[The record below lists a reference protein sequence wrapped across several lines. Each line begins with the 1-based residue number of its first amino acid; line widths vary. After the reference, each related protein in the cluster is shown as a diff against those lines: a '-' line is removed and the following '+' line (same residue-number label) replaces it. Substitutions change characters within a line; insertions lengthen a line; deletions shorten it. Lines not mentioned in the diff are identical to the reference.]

1 MGPLAGFVPYP
12 RYAPEPRSDLLSGM
26 TQHQRSHRRFLPT
39 YATLVGLPA
48 LALLVILRVGNAV
61 VPKDGTRTIPVAL
74 PATGSTSHIATGTA
88 FDLPLLLVQIIVIL
102 VVARVTGALVRRLGQ
117 PQVVGEMIAG
127 IALGPSVLG
136 AQAPQ
141 VAALLFPAGSLAFLN
156 TLSQIG
162 LVVFMFLVGLELD
175 PKIVRERGRSALVIS
190 HASIVAPF
198 LLGATLAIGLYPTL
212 AGSRVTFTGF
222 ALFMGAAMS
231 VTAFPVLAR
240 ILTERR
246 LTQTPI
252 GALAIACAA
261 IDDVTAWCIL
271 AAVVVIVRAT
281 GNGVT
286 ATGVPLWLTL
296 SGSAVYVAF
305 MLTGGR
311 RALRILETRYAAR
324 GRVTQDMIAVV
335 MLATFASAWITE
347 RLGIHALFGAFLV
360 GAVSPKS
367 EGFVHALLER
377 FEDMMVVLLL
387 PLFFA
392 FTGLRTEITLIDGA
406 GAWLVCA
413 LVTAVAVA
421 GKVGGSAVAA
431 RVTAMPWRDAAVIG
445 VLLNTRGLMELVI
458 LNVGFDIGVISRELF
473 AMMVLM
479 ALATT
484 FMTTPLVTWLLRV
497 LQREPADAHAVTATA
512 R

>member
-1 MGPLAGFVPYP
+1 M
-12 RYAPEPRSDLLSGM
+12 
-26 TQHQRSHRRFLPT
+26 
-39 YATLVGLPA
+39 
-48 LALLVILRVGNAV
+48 
-61 VPKDGTRTIPVAL
+61 PKDGTLTTPLAL
-74 PATGSTSHIATGTA
+74 PASGPAGHTTSAA
-88 FDLPLLLVQIIVIL
+88 SFDLPLLLIQIIVIL
-102 VVARVTGALVRRLGQ
+102 VAARLMGAFVRRLGQ

-136 AQAPQ
+136 AQAPHL
-141 VAALLFPAGSLAFLN
+141 AALLFPAGSLGFLN

-198 LLGATLAIGLYPTL
+198 LLGATLAIVLYPTL

-240 ILTERR
+240 ILMERR
-246 LTQTPI
+246 LTRTPI

-261 IDDVTAWCIL
+261 IGDVTAWCIL
-271 AAVVVIVRAT
+271 AAVVVIVWAT
-281 GNGVT
+281 GSGV
-286 ATGVPLWLTL
+286 ATGVPLWVTL
-296 SGSAVYVAF
+296 GGSAVYVAF

-324 GRVTQDMIAVV
+324 GRVTQDMIAVL
-335 MLATFASAWITE
+335 MLATLASAWITE
-347 RLGIHALFGAFLV
+347 RLGVHALFGAFLV

-406 GAWLVCA
+406 GGWLVCA

-421 GKVGGSAVAA
+421 GKVGGSAIAA

-445 VLLNTRGLMELVI
+445 ILLNTRGLMELVI
-458 LNVGFDIGVISRELF
+458 LNVGLDIGVISRELF

>member
-1 MGPLAGFVPYP
+1 M
-12 RYAPEPRSDLLSGM
+12 
-26 TQHQRSHRRFLPT
+26 
-39 YATLVGLPA
+39 ATDGTVT
-48 LALLVILRVGNAV
+48 NAV
-61 VPKDGTRTIPVAL
+61 AAPAAG
-74 PATGSTSHIATGTA
+74 PATYPAPGTS
-88 FDLPLLLVQIIVIL
+88 FDLPLLLTQIIVIL
-102 VVARVTGALVRRLGQ
+102 VAARLTGALVRRLGQ

-127 IALGPSVLG
+127 IALGPSLLG
-136 AQAPQ
+136 AYAPQ
-141 VAALLFPAGSLAFLN
+141 VAATLFPAGSLAFVN

-162 LVVFMFLVGLELD
+162 LLVFMFLVGLELD
-175 PKIVRERGRSALVIS
+175 PKVIRERGRSALVIS

-198 LLGATLAIGLYPTL
+198 LLGATLAIVLYPTL
-212 AGSRVTFTGF
+212 AGPRVSFTGF

-240 ILTERR
+240 ILTERGLIR
-246 LTQTPI
+246 TPI
-252 GALAIACAA
+252 GAIAIACAA

-281 GNGVT
+281 GGE
-286 ATGVPLWLTL
+286 AGGAGLPLWVTL
-296 SGSAVYVAF
+296 GGSAAFVAF

-311 RALRILETRYAAR
+311 RALRLLETRYAAR
-324 GRVTQDMIAVV
+324 GRVTQDMIAVL
-335 MLATFASAWITE
+335 MLATLASAWITE
-347 RLGIHALFGAFLV
+347 RLGVHALFGAFLV
-360 GAVSPKS
+360 GAVAPKS

-377 FEDMMVVLLL
+377 FADVMVVLLL

-392 FTGLRTEITLIDGA
+392 FTGLRTEVTLIDGA

-413 LVTAVAVA
+413 LVIAVAVA
-421 GKVGGSAVAA
+421 GKVGGSAIAA
-431 RVTAMPWRDAAVIG
+431 RATAMPWRDAAVIG

-458 LNVGFDIGVISRELF
+458 LNVGLDIGVISRELF

-484 FMTTPLVTWLLRV
+484 FMTTPLVTWLLPV
-497 LQREPADAHAVTATA
+497 LQREPADSPAVTATA

>member
-1 MGPLAGFVPYP
+1 
-12 RYAPEPRSDLLSGM
+12 M
-26 TQHQRSHRRFLPT
+26 TQHQRSQRRFLPT
-39 YATLVGLPA
+39 YATLVGVPA
-48 LALLVILRVGNAV
+48 LALFVILHIGDAV
-61 VPKDGTRTIPVAL
+61 SGKN
-74 PATGSTSHIATGTA
+74 PATNTVASAASSAATHATSATT

-102 VVARVTGALVRRLGQ
+102 VAARLTGVLVRRLGQ

-127 IALGPSVLG
+127 IALGPSLLG

-141 VAALLFPAGSLAFLN
+141 VSALLFPAGSLGFLN

-162 LVVFMFLVGLELD
+162 LLVFMFLVGLELD
-175 PKIVRERGRSALVIS
+175 PKVVRERGRAALVIS

-198 LLGATLAIGLYPTL
+198 LLGATLAIVLYPTL
-212 AGSRVTFTGF
+212 AGARVSFTGF

-240 ILTERR
+240 ILAERR
-246 LTQTPI
+246 LMRTPI
-252 GALAIACAA
+252 GAVAIACAA

-281 GNGVT
+281 GGV
-286 ATGVPLWLTL
+286 AARAGLPLWVTL
-296 SGSAVYVAF
+296 GGSAAFVAF
-305 MLTGGR
+305 MLTAGKR
-311 RALRILETRYAAR
+311 TLLVLETRYAAH
-324 GRVTQDMIAVV
+324 GRVTQDMIAAL
-335 MLATFASAWITE
+335 MLATLVSAWITE
-347 RLGIHALFGAFLV
+347 RLGVHALFGAFLV
-360 GAVSPKS
+360 GAVAPKG
-367 EGFVHALLER
+367 EGFVHAIIQR
-377 FEDMMVVLLL
+377 FEDVMVVLLL

-406 GAWLVCA
+406 SGWLVCA
-413 LVTAVAVA
+413 LVIAVAVA
-421 GKVGGSAVAA
+421 GKVGGSAIAA
-431 RVTAMPWRDAAVIG
+431 RATAMPWRDAAVIG

-458 LNVGFDIGVISRELF
+458 LNVGLDIGVISRELF

-484 FMTTPLVTWLLRV
+484 FMTTPLVTWMLRAM
-497 LQREPADAHAVTATA
+497 QRERADSPVVAAPA

>member
-1 MGPLAGFVPYP
+1 MSWIIHDPL
-12 RYAPEPRSDLLSGM
+12 
-26 TQHQRSHRRFLPT
+26 TRF
-39 YATLVGLPA
+39 
-48 LALLVILRVGNAV
+48 
-61 VPKDGTRTIPVAL
+61 
-74 PATGSTSHIATGTA
+74 
-88 FDLPLLLVQIIVIL
+88 LVQIAVIIAACRGL
-102 VVARVTGALVRRLGQ
+102 GVLMRRIGQ
-117 PQVVGEMIAG
+117 PVVIAEIGAG
-127 IALGPSVLG
+127 ILLGPSVLG
-136 AQAPQ
+136 WLSP
-141 VAALLFPAGSLAFLN
+141 AAEEALFPVGSLGVIRL
-156 TLSQIG
+156 LSQLG
-162 LVVFMFLVGLELD
+162 LLLFMFLVGLELD
-175 PKIVRERGRSALVIS
+175 PKIVRERGRLALVIS

-198 LLGATLAIGLYPTL
+198 LLGATLAIVLYPTL
-212 AGSRVTFTGF
+212 AGARVTFTGF

-246 LTQTPI
+246 LTRTPI

-281 GNGVT
+281 GSGVA
-286 ATGVPLWLTL
+286 ATGLPLWVTL
-296 SGSAVYVAF
+296 GGSAAYVAV

-324 GRVTQDMIAVV
+324 GRVTQDMIAVL
-335 MLATFASAWITE
+335 MLATLASAWITE
-347 RLGIHALFGAFLV
+347 RLGVHALFGAFLV

-421 GKVGGSAVAA
+421 GKVGGSAIAA
-431 RVTAMPWRDAAVIG
+431 RVTAMPWRDAAVVG
-445 VLLNTRGLMELVI
+445 VLLNTRGLMELVM
-458 LNVGFDIGVISRELF
+458 LNVGLDIGVISRELF

-497 LQREPADAHAVTATA
+497 LQREPADAQAATATA
-512 R
+512 G

>member
-1 MGPLAGFVPYP
+1 MA
-12 RYAPEPRSDLLSGM
+12 
-26 TQHQRSHRRFLPT
+26 
-39 YATLVGLPA
+39 
-48 LALLVILRVGNAV
+48 
-61 VPKDGTRTIPVAL
+61 KDGTPATPVAL
-74 PATGSTSHIATGTA
+74 PGIGPASHTATGTA
-88 FDLPLLLVQIIVIL
+88 FDLPLLLAQIIVVL
-102 VVARVTGALVRRLGQ
+102 VVARLAGALVRRLGQ

-136 AQAPQ
+136 AQAPK

-175 PKIVRERGRSALVIS
+175 PRFVRERGRAALVIS

-198 LLGATLAIGLYPTL
+198 LLGATLAIMVYPTL
-212 AGSRVTFTGF
+212 AGSHVTFIGF

-246 LTQTPI
+246 LIRTPI
-252 GALAIACAA
+252 GAVAIACAA

-281 GNGVT
+281 GSGV
-286 ATGVPLWLTL
+286 APTGLPLWVTL
-296 SGSAVYVAF
+296 VGSAAFVAF
-305 MLTGGR
+305 MMTGGK
-311 RALRILETRYAAR
+311 RALRTLETRYAAR
-324 GRVTQDMIAVV
+324 GRVTQDMIAVL
-335 MLATFASAWITE
+335 MLATLASAWITE
-347 RLGIHALFGAFLV
+347 QLGVHALFGAFLV
-360 GAVSPKS
+360 GAVAPKS
-367 EGFVHALLER
+367 EGFVHAVLER

-392 FTGLRTEITLIDGA
+392 FTGLRTEITLIDGV

-413 LVTAVAVA
+413 MVTAVAII
-421 GKVGGSAVAA
+421 GKLGGSAIAA
-431 RVTAMPWRDAAVIG
+431 RATAMPWRDAAVIG

-458 LNVGFDIGVISRELF
+458 LNVGLDIGVISRELF

-479 ALATT
+479 ALTTT

-497 LQREPADAHAVTATA
+497 LQREPADAHAVRPTAG
-512 R
+512 

>member
-1 MGPLAGFVPYP
+1 
-12 RYAPEPRSDLLSGM
+12 M
-26 TQHQRSHRRFLPT
+26 TQHQRSHGRFLPT

-61 VPKDGTRTIPVAL
+61 VPKDGTLTTPLAL
-74 PATGSTSHIATGTA
+74 PASGPAGHTTSAA
-88 FDLPLLLVQIIVIL
+88 SFDLPLLLIQIIVIL
-102 VVARVTGALVRRLGQ
+102 VAARLTGAFVRRLGQ

-136 AQAPQ
+136 AQAPHL
-141 VAALLFPAGSLAFLN
+141 AALLFPAGSLGFLN

-198 LLGATLAIGLYPTL
+198 LLGATLAIVLYPTL

-246 LTQTPI
+246 LTRTPI

-281 GNGVT
+281 GSGV
-286 ATGVPLWLTL
+286 ATGVPLWVTL
-296 SGSAVYVAF
+296 GGSAAYVAF

-311 RALRILETRYAAR
+311 RALRILETRYATR
-324 GRVTQDMIAVV
+324 GRVTQDMIAVL
-335 MLATFASAWITE
+335 MLATLSSAWITE
-347 RLGIHALFGAFLV
+347 RLGVHALFGAFLV
-360 GAVSPKS
+360 GAVAPKS
-367 EGFVHALLER
+367 DGFVHAVLER

-413 LVTAVAVA
+413 MVTAVAVI
-421 GKVGGSAVAA
+421 GKVGGSAIAA

-445 VLLNTRGLMELVI
+445 LLLNTRGLMELVI
-458 LNVGFDIGVISRELF
+458 LNIGLDIGVISRELF

-484 FMTTPLVTWLLRV
+484 FMTTPLVTWLLRA

>member
-1 MGPLAGFVPYP
+1 
-12 RYAPEPRSDLLSGM
+12 M
-26 TQHQRSHRRFLPT
+26 TQHQRSHGRFLPT

-61 VPKDGTRTIPVAL
+61 VPKDGTLTTPLAL
-74 PATGSTSHIATGTA
+74 PASGPAGHTTPAAS
-88 FDLPLLLVQIIVIL
+88 FDLPLLLIQIIVIL
-102 VVARVTGALVRRLGQ
+102 VAARLTGAFVRRLGQ

-136 AQAPQ
+136 AQAPHL
-141 VAALLFPAGSLAFLN
+141 AALLFPAGSLGFLN

-198 LLGATLAIGLYPTL
+198 LLGATLAIVLYPTL

-246 LTQTPI
+246 LTRTPI

-281 GNGVT
+281 GSGV
-286 ATGVPLWLTL
+286 ATGVPLWVTL
-296 SGSAVYVAF
+296 GGSAAYVAF

-324 GRVTQDMIAVV
+324 GRVTQDMIAVL
-335 MLATFASAWITE
+335 MLATLASAWITE
-347 RLGIHALFGAFLV
+347 RLGVHALFGAFLV
-360 GAVSPKS
+360 GAVAPKS
-367 EGFVHALLER
+367 DGFVHAVLER

-413 LVTAVAVA
+413 MVTAVAVI
-421 GKVGGSAVAA
+421 GKVGGSAIAA

-445 VLLNTRGLMELVI
+445 LLLNTRGLMELVI
-458 LNVGFDIGVISRELF
+458 LNIGLDIGVISRELF

-484 FMTTPLVTWLLRV
+484 FMTTPLVTWLLRA

>member
-1 MGPLAGFVPYP
+1 
-12 RYAPEPRSDLLSGM
+12 M
-26 TQHQRSHRRFLPT
+26 TQHQRSHGRFLPT

-61 VPKDGTRTIPVAL
+61 VPKDGTLTTPLAL
-74 PATGSTSHIATGTA
+74 PASGPAGHTTSAA
-88 FDLPLLLVQIIVIL
+88 SFDLPLLLIQIIVIL
-102 VVARVTGALVRRLGQ
+102 VAARLTGAFVRRLGQ

-136 AQAPQ
+136 AQAPHL
-141 VAALLFPAGSLAFLN
+141 AALLFPAGSLGFLN

-198 LLGATLAIGLYPTL
+198 LLGATLAIVLYPTL

-246 LTQTPI
+246 LTRTPI

-281 GNGVT
+281 GRGV
-286 ATGVPLWLTL
+286 ATGVPLWVTL
-296 SGSAVYVAF
+296 GGSAAYVAV

-324 GRVTQDMIAVV
+324 GRVTQDMIAVL
-335 MLATFASAWITE
+335 MLATLASAWITE
-347 RLGIHALFGAFLV
+347 RLGVHALFGAFLV
-360 GAVSPKS
+360 GAVAPKS
-367 EGFVHALLER
+367 DGFVHAVLER

-413 LVTAVAVA
+413 MVTAVAVI
-421 GKVGGSAVAA
+421 GKVGGSAIAA

-445 VLLNTRGLMELVI
+445 LLLNTRGLMELVI
-458 LNVGFDIGVISRELF
+458 LNIGLDIGVISRELF

-484 FMTTPLVTWLLRV
+484 FMTTPLVTWLLRA